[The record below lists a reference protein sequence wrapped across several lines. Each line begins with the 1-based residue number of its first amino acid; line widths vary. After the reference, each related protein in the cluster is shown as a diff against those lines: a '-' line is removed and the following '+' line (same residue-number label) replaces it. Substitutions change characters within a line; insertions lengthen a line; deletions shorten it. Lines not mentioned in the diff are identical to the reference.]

1 MRQVMPIAGGLAGG
15 LALSSFGTISRGLN
29 WGLGSGRQ
37 MAWRATKSLS
47 AVAMQRTANESS
59 RTGETV

>member
-29 WGLGSGRQ
+29 WGLSRGRDVVRL
-37 MAWRATKSLS
+37 AATSTAAGALRAVRSQTP
-47 AVAMQRTANESS
+47 
-59 RTGETV
+59 RTGEDL